1 MAHFTEE
8 QLQELA
14 TIFGLKK
21 VEGVLPVR
29 DGFVTKETMVW
40 WRCEEG
46 PILIKA
52 GDPTHWENIK
62 NYPRVYQLKKPEVQI
77 KYED

>member
-21 VEGVLPVR
+21 QEDLLPVR
-29 DGFVTKETMVW
+29 DGVVTKETMVW

-46 PILIKA
+46 PILAKA

-62 NYPRVYQLKKPEVQI
+62 KYPKAYQLNQPKVQI
-77 KYED
+77 KYKD